1 MPELPE
7 VETVRRGLKRLIVGK
22 SIKKVDVLNKN
33 SFINDDNKTK
43 SCLNKTIL
51 NVKRR
56 GKVIIIELTDD
67 LLLLAH
73 LKMTGQL
80 VFDGQTRFAGG
91 HPTNSLIGNL
101 PDKSTRVIIYFDD
114 SSKLFFNDQRKFG
127 WIRLIRA
134 DEINKISLLNS
145 LGPDVMDEKMNSKIF
160 FERLKHHQQ
169 TSIKAAILNQTVIA
183 GVGNIYADESLWLAK
198 IHPATKVGKLNQTDI
213 SRLFD
218 SIQSV
223 MKLSIAKGG
232 STARNYVDAEGNK
245 GNYLDYSN
253 VYNRVGKPCK
263 RCGTS
268 IVKIRCAGRGTHICP
283 QCQKEL

>member
-43 SCLNKTIL
+43 SCLNETVL
-51 NVKRR
+51 NVKRQ
-56 GKVIIIELTDD
+56 GKVIIIELTDN
-67 LLLLAH
+67 LLLLTH

-80 VFDGQTRFAGG
+80 VFDGQTKFAGG

-114 SSKLFFNDQRKFG
+114 SAKLFFNDQRKFG
-127 WIRLIRA
+127 WMRLISA
-134 DEINKISLLNS
+134 DEINKISFLNK
-145 LGPDVMDEKMNSKIF
+145 LGPDAMDEKMNSKIF

-198 IHPATKVGKLNQTDI
+198 IHPATKVGKLNQTDV

-245 GNYLDYSN
+245 GNYLDYAN

-263 RCGTS
+263 CCGTS

-283 QCQKEL
+283 QCQREQ